1 MTNNQIIAKTILEQL
16 GGGRFIA
23 MTGAKNMVA
32 IENGLQFDL
41 PRTRHYVKDG
51 INKVQVVL
59 DPSDTYTVRGLKWMP
74 RKYEFKELANQ
85 PGVYGDTLQAVFTDI
100 TGLDTRLF

>member
-16 GGGRFIA
+16 GGGRFMA

-59 DPSDTYTVRGLKWMP
+59 DPSDT
-74 RKYEFKELANQ
+74 
-85 PGVYGDTLQAVFTDI
+85 
-100 TGLDTRLF
+100 